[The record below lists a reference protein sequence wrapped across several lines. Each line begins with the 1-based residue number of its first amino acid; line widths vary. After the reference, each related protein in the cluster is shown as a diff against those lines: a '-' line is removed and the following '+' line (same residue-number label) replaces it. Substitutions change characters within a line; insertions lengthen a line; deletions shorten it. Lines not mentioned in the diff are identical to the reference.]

1 MTAYKGR
8 DMLLKLGA
16 GGAGGTVAG
25 LRETSL
31 RVNNDMVDVTN
42 KDSNGYRLLLAGA
55 GVRSFTVT
63 ANGTADNAATFETL
77 QNNALTDTGATY
89 YLTWADGDAIEGQFA
104 ITNFEISGGYTDA
117 QTFSVTLESSGQLTL
132 TQA

>member
-16 GGAGGTVAG
+16 AGAGGTIAG
-25 LRETSL
+25 LRETTL

-55 GVRSFTVT
+55 GVRSFTIT
-63 ANGTADNAATFETL
+63 ANGTADNGSTFETL
-77 QNNALTDTGATY
+77 QGNALTDTGDTY
-89 YLTWADGDAIEGQFA
+89 YLTWGDGDAIEGTFA
-104 ITNFEISGGYTDA
+104 ITSFEIAGGYSDA
-117 QTFSVTLESSGQLTL
+117 QTFSITLESSGQLTL